1 MAKFK
6 KVFVATLLHLE
17 LIIVSL
23 LVLIPIVW
31 IVSSSFNNSS
41 SLASATLIP
50 EKWTLANYARL
61 FRETK
66 YGSWFANTLKIAVVN
81 SAVSVTIVMITAW
94 VMSDS
99 ASRGKKAGLMTL
111 LLLSMFPSFLSMTA
125 IYVLFLT
132 FGLLNKPVALVII
145 YSAGAIP
152 YNVWLVK
159 GYLDRVSRSLD
170 KAAYIDSC
178 SKFRALFHVTL
189 PLSMPII
196 TYVTVTQFMTPW
208 MDYILPNLLLSGMRT
223 GLWLWACMR

>member
-6 KVFVATLLHLE
+6 KVFVAALLHLE

-94 VMSDS
+94 VMSRFRF
-99 ASRGKKAGLMTL
+99 RGKKAGLMTL

-159 GYLDRVSRSLD
+159 GYLDGV
-170 KAAYIDSC
+170 
-178 SKFRALFHVTL
+178 
-189 PLSMPII
+189 
-196 TYVTVTQFMTPW
+196 
-208 MDYILPNLLLSGMRT
+208 
-223 GLWLWACMR
+223 